1 MNPFANQLDTRA
13 QLDGEMT
20 EQAYLNLAAS
30 ISGSQDAL
38 TFDASD
44 IVAVDGAIRM
54 CMKYYGITPGS
65 GLEGEHDLM
74 EQIEH
79 LCQSSGMM
87 YRAVH
92 LSSGWYKDAFGAL
105 LGKLKDDR
113 PIALLPIH
121 ANGYCY
127 YEPGTGRKII
137 VNRAVAET
145 IDENAVCF
153 YKPLP
158 SRALTITD
166 FWRFVLGVFDHRD
179 FLLITLS
186 TLAVTLIGLLPA
198 WAQNIAFGIVV
209 PSGEV
214 GYIAPL
220 AALLIGVTIS
230 SSLFSLWQN
239 LVLPRLSIKLG
250 VTVEAATFARVL
262 TLPSTFFKSYSS
274 GNLGV
279 RLSSMYQLAQMMAS
293 ILFGSLLP
301 AVFSLVYIFQIGV
314 YAPILAVPS
323 LIIILVQATLTI
335 LITHITVRYERKTM
349 ESEATLSGVV
359 TALLNGIQKIKL
371 ADAEDRAFARWA
383 KSYATYASSAYN
395 RPVYVVAMPVIVSL
409 VGLLGNILIYY
420 LAAIDQV
427 SLANYMSFNYAY
439 GQCTAA
445 IMAFANIAVQFAR
458 INPLIEAVR
467 PIFEAEPET
476 SENKPNV
483 TKLRGSI
490 EVSGISFRYEE
501 NGPLVLKDLSFQ
513 VKPGEYVGIVGRSGS
528 GKSTLLR
535 ILLGFEKPERGNV
548 FYAPYSLDR
557 VDLRSLRH
565 HIGTVMQDSKLFM
578 GTVMSNIIV
587 ANPSATEEDAWE
599 AAEIAGIADDIRAMP
614 MGMQTLVGE
623 GGGGI
628 SGGQQQRLMIAR
640 AICGNRNI
648 LMFDEATSALD
659 NVTQRHVT
667 ESLDA
672 LACTRIIVAHRLS
685 TIQNC
690 DRILVLDG
698 GVIAEEGTYEELV
711 AKNGLFAELIR
722 RQRLDI

>member
-1 MNPFANQLDTRA
+1 MSLFANQLDTRA
-13 QLDGEMT
+13 QLDEEMT

-30 ISGSQDAL
+30 VSGSQDSL

-54 CMKYYGITPGS
+54 CMKYYGITPVNN
-65 GLEGEHDLM
+65 LEGELDLM
-74 EQIEH
+74 EQIER

-87 YRAVH
+87 YRAVR
-92 LSSGWYKDAFGAL
+92 LSSGWYKNAFGAL
-105 LGKLKDDR
+105 LGKLKDGQ
-113 PIALLPIH
+113 PIALLPLGV
-121 ANGYCY
+121 NGYCY
-127 YEPGTGRKII
+127 FEPGTGRKVT
-137 VNRAVAET
+137 VNREVAET
-145 IDENAVCF
+145 IGEEAVCF
-153 YKPLP
+153 YRPFP
-158 SRALTITD
+158 SRVLTIKD
-166 FWRFVLGVFDHRD
+166 LWYFILGILDRRD
-179 FLLITLS
+179 YLLITLA
-186 TLAVTLIGLLPA
+186 TLAVTLVDLLPA
-198 WAQNIAFGIVV
+198 WANNVAFGIVV

-239 LVLPRLSIKLG
+239 LVLPRLAIKLG
-250 VTVEAATFARVL
+250 VTVEAATYARVL
-262 TLPSTFFKSYSS
+262 TLPSSFFRSYSS

-279 RLSSMYQLAQMMAS
+279 RVASMYQLAQMMAS

-301 AVFSLVYIFQIGV
+301 AVFSLVYFFQIGV
-314 YAPILAVPS
+314 YAPVLAVPS
-323 LIIILVQATLTI
+323 LIIILVQAALTV
-335 LITHITVRYERKTM
+335 LITYITVRYERKSM

-371 ADAEDRAFARWA
+371 AGAEDRAFARWA
-383 KSYATYASSAYN
+383 KSYSTYASSTYN
-395 RPVYVVAMPVIVSL
+395 RPIPVVAMPAIVSL
-409 VGLLGNILIYY
+409 VGLVGNILIYY

-427 SLANYMSFNYAY
+427 SLADYMSFNYAY
-439 GQCTAA
+439 GQCTFA
-445 IMAFANIAVQFAR
+445 IMAFANIATQFAR
-458 INPLIEAVR
+458 INPLMEAVG
-467 PIFEAEPET
+467 PIFETAPET

-490 EVSGISFRYEE
+490 EVSHVSFRYKE
-501 NGPLVLKDLSFQ
+501 NDPLVLKDLSFQ
-513 VKPGEYVGIVGRSGS
+513 IKPGEYVGIVGRSGS

-535 ILLGFEKPERGNV
+535 ILLGFEKPQQGNV

-565 HIGTVMQDSKLFM
+565 HIGTVLQDSKLFM
-578 GTVMSNIIV
+578 GTILGNIIV
-587 ANPSATEEDAWE
+587 ANPSATLDDAWE

-640 AICGNRNI
+640 AICGKRGI

-698 GVIAEEGTYEELV
+698 GIIAEEGTYDELV
-711 AKNGLFAELIR
+711 AKNGIFTELIK
-722 RQRLDI
+722 RQRLEI